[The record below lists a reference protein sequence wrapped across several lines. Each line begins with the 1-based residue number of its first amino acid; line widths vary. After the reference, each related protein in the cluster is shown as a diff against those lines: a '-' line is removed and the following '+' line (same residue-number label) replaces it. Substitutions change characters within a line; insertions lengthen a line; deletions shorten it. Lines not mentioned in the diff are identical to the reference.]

1 MSRWRRRMDDN
12 RGIALLLVL
21 TITTI
26 LTVLILDLHDS
37 VRINFYISTNLSS
50 GIKASYLTRSAVQ
63 VAAGTLLK
71 DIQDN
76 NVDHLSEGW
85 YDFLAKAGLP
95 GIVIDKDQIV
105 LMEIFDESGRFNL
118 NRLVNRQGKV
128 DRAYL
133 DIFDSLLTELEITT
147 EINLGNAI
155 VDWIDADEETAD
167 GGGGEDSVYGY
178 EGMAGML
185 SKNSRF
191 ESLQEVRMVAGMTD
205 EIWQKLEPLVT
216 IYGDAKMN
224 LNTVDPKVM
233 RAVMRMIDE
242 KADLALADKI
252 DEWRRTSGSSE
263 GSGEGDMLSAFIDTE
278 NANYFETK
286 NMSQTLTGEI
296 GMDEHMARN
305 FKRYFGVN
313 SHFFRVTCTALV
325 SGVQKNGVGIIARYK
340 KKARVIYFRMAPGVS
355 TDQAQAVANVVQQV
369 SSGEAQTISEY

>member
-1 MSRWRRRMDDN
+1 MSLWRRRMDDN
-12 RGIALLLVL
+12 RGIALMIVL

-37 VRINFYISTNLSS
+37 VRINFYISTNLSA

-128 DRAYL
+128 DQSQL
-133 DIFDSLLTELEITT
+133 DIFNNLLTELEITT

-167 GGGGEDSVYGY
+167 GGGSEDGVYGY
-178 EGMAGML
+178 ESMTGML

-224 LNTVDPKVM
+224 LNTVDSKVM
-233 RAVMRMIDE
+233 RAVMRTVDE
-242 KADLALADKI
+242 NADLSLADKI
-252 DEWRRTSGSSE
+252 DEWRRSTSSDGEE
-263 GSGEGDMLSAFIDTE
+263 GGDMLSAFINTE
-278 NANYFETK
+278 EANYFEIK
-286 NMSQTLTGEI
+286 NMTKILTGEL
-296 GMDEHMARN
+296 GMDERMARH
-305 FKRYFGVN
+305 FKRYFGVS

-325 SGVQKNGVGIIARYK
+325 SGVQKNGLGIIARYK

-355 TDQAQAVANVVQQV
+355 SEQAQAMANVVQQV
-369 SSGEAQTISEY
+369 TSEQETTSLF